1 MLLRLLSIGT
11 CSALLIAAAAPSPTA
26 EGAAPAVAWSPIF
39 ADDPRGEAPCREG
52 DSRTATVYEQDY
64 ESAIPW
70 KRFNDG
76 WYRTKN
82 VALEGRHAAG
92 SKLTG
97 KSGTDEHHF
106 LPHRRAVAGATTYL
120 QFGTR
125 GNRAGVK
132 GGVAVNSVQRTF
144 TAGTAW
150 QGQLIDVTAATRDE
164 SGWLSTYFEH
174 KATKGKTTYLY
185 IDNAQLFSCRTNK
198 TTRVGEATSYGT
210 AALLAAGRPKGGT
223 VYLASADVAA
233 HSLTA
238 AALAGYRDAPLLLTT
253 TASLPAV
260 TRTALVNLAPARI
273 VIVGGTAA
281 VSSAVENALAA
292 LAPSVT
298 RLSGTDAATV
308 AAATAAEYPDNPDA
322 AYLVSAAGPSEAV
335 AISALA
341 AKEGVPLIATDGSS
355 LSPAAATALARLQ
368 PARVVAV
375 GPTSSI
381 SNATLAAAGAAVS
394 AGTPT
399 TRLTASDIAGLSALI
414 AGTYSSASQSYLTVA
429 DDWSLG
435 LAAAATAGRTGA
447 PLLLTP
453 KTGLAPATKTA
464 LTTLKETQG
473 TVVGDKRAVS
483 AILRDQY
490 GRTLP

>member
-1 MLLRLLSIGT
+1 MLLRLLCVGA
-11 CSALLIAAAAPSPTA
+11 CSALLVATAVLSPTA
-26 EGAAPAVAWSPIF
+26 EGATTAVAWSPVF
-39 ADDPRGEAPCREG
+39 TEDPRGEAPCREG
-52 DSRTATVYEQDY
+52 DSRTATVYEQGY
-64 ESAIPW
+64 ESVIPW

-82 VALEGRHAAG
+82 VALEGRFAAG

-106 LPHRRAVAGATTYL
+106 LPHRRAAVGATTYL
-120 QFGTR
+120 QFATR
-125 GNRAGVK
+125 ANRAGVQ
-132 GGVAVNSVQRTF
+132 GVVGVNSVQRKF
-144 TAGTAW
+144 AASAAW
-150 QGQLIDVTAATRDE
+150 RGEIIDVTAATRDE

-174 KATKGKTTYLY
+174 RATKGKTTYLY
-185 IDNAQLFSCRTNK
+185 LDNAQLFSCRTNK
-198 TTRVGEATSYGT
+198 TERVGDTTSHGT

-223 VYLASADVAA
+223 VYLASVDLPG

-253 TASLPAV
+253 KASLPEV
-260 TRTALVNLAPARI
+260 TRTALVTLAPSRI

-281 VSSAVENALAA
+281 VSSAVEGALAA

-322 AYLVSAAGPSEAV
+322 AYLVSTTGQSEAV

-341 AKEGVPLIATDGSS
+341 AKEGVPLIATDPSS
-355 LSPAAATALARLQ
+355 LSPAAATTLARLQ
-368 PARVVAV
+368 PSRVVAV
-375 GPTSSI
+375 GPTGSI
-381 SNATLAAAGAAVS
+381 SNATLVAAGAAVS
-394 AGTPT
+394 ASTPT
-399 TRLTASDIAGLSALI
+399 TRLSASDIAGLSALI

-435 LAAAATAGRTGA
+435 LAAAATAGSSGG

-453 KTGLAPATKTA
+453 RTGLTAATKTA
-464 LTTLKETQG
+464 LTTLNEAKG